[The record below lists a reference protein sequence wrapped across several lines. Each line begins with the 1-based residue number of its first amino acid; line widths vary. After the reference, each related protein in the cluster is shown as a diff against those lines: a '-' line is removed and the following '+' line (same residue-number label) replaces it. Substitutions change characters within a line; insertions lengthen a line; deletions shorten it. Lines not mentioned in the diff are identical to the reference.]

1 MQKILTCF
9 FSFLIITSQVYAEDF
24 LFQGGVVFNWDKI
37 TQEERDEDIKQMQN
51 NIFGENLPKKK
62 IRMDDFKTTYKD
74 YLKDKDYKKH
84 YMAAA
89 AGYKE
94 YKEYNISAMYF
105 EKMSSLY
112 MYGLQKKND
121 PSIIYYYDAM
131 GNLRYVD
138 NIKGLYPKFPYYAE
152 QYRRSGVLA
161 GVSYFTSKETQYIFK
176 GNGEFKGVWNQYKF
190 YDKNGK
196 VIMQRSNY

>member
-1 MQKILTCF
+1 MNKILSCLLM
-9 FSFLIITSQVYAEDF
+9 LILLSPQIMAENF
-24 LFQGGVVFNWDKI
+24 LFQGSVVFNWDEI
-37 TQEERDEDIKQMQN
+37 TQEERDEDIKQMQI
-51 NIFGENLPKKK
+51 NIFGDKLPEKK
-62 IRMDDFKTTYKD
+62 IRMEDFKTKYKD

-105 EKMSSLY
+105 KRMNSLY
-112 MYGLQKKND
+112 MYGLQKKDD
-121 PSIIYYYDAM
+121 PTTIYYYDAM

-138 NIKGLYPKFPYYAE
+138 NIKGMYPKFPYFAE
-152 QYRRSGVLA
+152 QYRRNGTLA
-161 GVSYFTSKETQYIFK
+161 GVSYFTSFETQYIFK
-176 GNGEFKGVWNQYKF
+176 GNGDFKGVWNQYKF
-190 YDKNGK
+190 YNKKGK

>member
-1 MQKILTCF
+1 MNKILSCLLM
-9 FSFLIITSQVYAEDF
+9 LILLSPQIMAENF
-24 LFQGGVVFNWDKI
+24 LFQGSVVFNWDEI
-37 TQEERDEDIKQMQN
+37 TQEERDEDIKQMQI
-51 NIFGENLPKKK
+51 NIFGDKLPEKK
-62 IRMDDFKTTYKD
+62 IRMEDFKTKYKD

-105 EKMSSLY
+105 KRMNSLY
-112 MYGLQKKND
+112 MYGLQKKDD
-121 PSIIYYYDAM
+121 PTTIYYYDAM

-138 NIKGLYPKFPYYAE
+138 NIKGMYPKFPYFAE
-152 QYRRSGVLA
+152 QYRRNGTLA
-161 GVSYFTSKETQYIFK
+161 GVSYFTSHETQYIFK
-176 GNGEFKGVWNQYKF
+176 GNGDFKGVWNQYKF
-190 YDKNGK
+190 YNKKGK

>member
-1 MQKILTCF
+1 MKKIIFCF
-9 FSFLIITSQVYAEDF
+9 IALILLASVVRAEDL
-24 LFQGGVVFNWDKI
+24 LFQGSIVFNWDEI
-37 TQEERDEDIKQMQN
+37 TQEERDEDIRQMQK
-51 NIFGENLPKKK
+51 NIFGETLPEKK
-62 IRMDDFKTTYKD
+62 IKMEEFKVKYKD

-105 EKMSSLY
+105 KRMNSLY
-112 MYGLQKKND
+112 MYGLQKKD
-121 PSIIYYYDAM
+121 EPRTIYYYDAM

-138 NIKGLYPKFPYYAE
+138 NIKGMYPDFPYFAE
-152 QYRRSGVLA
+152 QYRRSGTLA
-161 GVSYFTSKETQYIFK
+161 GISYFTSRETQYIFK
-176 GNGEFKGVWNQYKF
+176 GNGDFKGVWNQHKF
-190 YDKNGK
+190 YNKKGK

>member
-1 MQKILTCF
+1 MNKILSCLLM
-9 FSFLIITSQVYAEDF
+9 LILLSPQIMAENF
-24 LFQGGVVFNWDKI
+24 LFQGSVVFNWDEI
-37 TQEERDEDIKQMQN
+37 TQEERDEDSKQMQI
-51 NIFGENLPKKK
+51 NIFGDKLPEKK
-62 IRMDDFKTTYKD
+62 IRMEDFKTKYKD

-105 EKMSSLY
+105 KRMNSLY
-112 MYGLQKKND
+112 MYGLQKKDD
-121 PSIIYYYDAM
+121 PTTIYYYDAM

-138 NIKGLYPKFPYYAE
+138 NIKGMYPKFPYFAE
-152 QYRRSGVLA
+152 QYRRNGTLA
-161 GVSYFTSKETQYIFK
+161 GVSYFTSLETQYIFK
-176 GNGEFKGVWNQYKF
+176 GNGDFKGVWNQYKF
-190 YDKNGK
+190 YNKKGK

>member
-1 MQKILTCF
+1 MKKILFCLLMLL
-9 FSFLIITSQVYAEDF
+9 FLSPHALAEDY
-24 LFQGGVVFNWDKI
+24 LFTGSIEFNWDEI
-37 TQEERDEDIKQMQN
+37 TQEEREENIKQMQT
-51 NIFGENLPKKK
+51 NIFGENLPEKK
-62 IRMDDFKTTYKD
+62 IRMEDFKTKYKD

-84 YMAAA
+84 YMVAA

-94 YKEYNISAMYF
+94 YKDYNISAMYF
-105 EKMSSLY
+105 KKMSSLY
-112 MYGLQKKND
+112 MYGLQKKDD
-121 PSIIYYYDAM
+121 PTTIYYYDAL

-138 NIKGLYPKFPYYAE
+138 NIKGLYPQFPYYAE

-190 YDKNGK
+190 YDKKGK